1 MGNDLKSTSIPQ
13 SHQTR
18 AESDAAGRGTAP
30 TLHVQTGVQAGGFY
44 DRFYSWWE
52 GVADGFNMF
61 DRATGAG

>member
-1 MGNDLKSTSIPQ
+1 MANDKKVTSIPQ
-13 SHQTR
+13 SHLAS
-18 AESDAAGRGTAP
+18 AEGDAAGQGKAP
-30 TLHVQTGVQAGGFY
+30 ALHVQTGVQAGGFY